1 MNTIT
6 LYGEI
11 TFVSKVVVNKG
22 NRRVFWFGLDSED
35 YLRYLD
41 GKDNIVERKIYHTI
55 VLFDDFAEEVCSKLK
70 VGQTI
75 EVVGRLA
82 FSRIS
87 TGMNS
92 EKILPRIVANE
103 VKIIQR
109 KSLRYKNEGKNKKN
123 MKNLIFKEK
132 DIDISDL
139 PFD

>member
-1 MNTIT
+1 MKH
-6 LYGEI
+6 
-11 TFVSKVVVNKG
+11 S
-22 NRRVFWFGLDSED
+22 
-35 YLRYLD
+35 
-41 GKDNIVERKIYHTI
+41 
-55 VLFDDFAEEVCSKLK
+55 A
-70 VGQTI
+70 
-75 EVVGRLA
+75 
-82 FSRIS
+82 
-87 TGMNS
+87 MNS

>member
-1 MNTIT
+1 
-6 LYGEI
+6 
-11 TFVSKVVVNKG
+11 
-22 NRRVFWFGLDSED
+22 
-35 YLRYLD
+35 
-41 GKDNIVERKIYHTI
+41 
-55 VLFDDFAEEVCSKLK
+55 
-70 VGQTI
+70 
-75 EVVGRLA
+75 
-82 FSRIS
+82 
-87 TGMNS
+87 MNS

>member
-11 TFVSKVVVNKG
+11 TFVSKVVINKG

-92 EKILPRIVANE
+92 
-103 VKIIQR
+103 
-109 KSLRYKNEGKNKKN
+109 
-123 MKNLIFKEK
+123 
-132 DIDISDL
+132 
-139 PFD
+139 